1 MTAPVKGAPPK
12 AGGKAAVV
20 TRPFRV
26 GVHKVE
32 DQPYDVTVTT
42 TASTQT
48 LNPIYE
54 IPSTGYLNGVNL
66 LVEATT
72 AANAAAVTFAANGP
86 FNVIDTITFSD
97 TNNQPIIGPID
108 GYDLYLINKWG
119 GYAFQDDPKSSP
131 IFSATTGGGATGGSF
146 VFCLR
151 IPVELVP
158 RDGLGTLPNKS
169 SSTPFKV
176 KISVSATATIYGV
189 APTAAPS
196 VRFRMTPDSYGQ
208 PITADSAGNPIAQQP
223 PGVDT
228 TQFWNKTSYT
238 VASGA
243 ISPQL
248 TSSVGFPAR
257 NLMFVLKD
265 SVGSRAQGETD
276 FPDPFRLQLDANIIL
291 DRLKKIWQ
299 TELARDYGYTGA
311 VGDAANGKDNGLYV
325 RPFCKDFGPKPGWE
339 TRRDYLALPSSVRL
353 QALGTVAGA
362 GLHTLEVY
370 TNYVAPGAG
379 STLASI
385 TA

>member
-1 MTAPVKGAPPK
+1 MPAPTKTAPH
-12 AGGKAAVV
+12 GGKAAVM

-26 GVHKVE
+26 GVHHVE

-42 TASTQT
+42 TASTQS
-48 LNPIYE
+48 LNPVYE
-54 IPSTGYLNGVNL
+54 IPSTGYLDGADL
-66 LVEATT
+66 LVVGTT

-86 FNVIDTITFSD
+86 FNVIDTIVFSD

-119 GYAFQDDPKSSP
+119 GYAFQDDPKNSP
-131 IFSATTGGGATGGSF
+131 IFAATTGAGGTGGSF
-146 VFCLR
+146 AFCLR
-151 IPVELVP
+151 IPIELVP
-158 RDGLGTLPNKS
+158 RDALGALTNKS
-169 SSTPFKV
+169 ASTPFKV
-176 KISVSATATIYGV
+176 KITVAATATIYGV

-196 VRFRMTPDSYGQ
+196 VRFRIIPESYGQ

-228 TQFWNKTSYT
+228 TQFWNKTTYT
-238 VASGA
+238 VAAGNM
-243 ISPQL
+243 SPQL
-248 TSSVGFPAR
+248 TSSVGFPCR

-265 SVGSRAQGETD
+265 NTGSRAQGESD
-276 FPDPFRLQLDANIIL
+276 FPDPFRLQLDANIIM
-291 DRLKKIWQ
+291 DRPKQVWQ
-299 TELARDYGYTGA
+299 TRLARDYGYIGA
-311 VGDAANGKDNGLYV
+311 IGDAANGKDNGVYI
-325 RPFCKDFGPKPGWE
+325 RPFCRDFGPKPGWE

-353 QALGTVAGA
+353 QALGVIGGA
-362 GLHTLEVY
+362 GSHTLDVY